1 MRNFFRNGGI
11 GEVLKIALPLV
22 VATSCHAVNTMIDR
36 IMLSHYSQNAMAAA
50 LPAGITSFSF
60 ACIFFGTVAYTG
72 TFVARYTGAGMK
84 HRVGPAVWQGIW
96 IALAGGSLLATCCF
110 YSPWLF
116 RFFGHSPEIRDLEIE
131 YFNILSAGA
140 APMLASV
147 ALSSFWS
154 GRGLTGMVMA
164 TGLVTACCNVPFNYL
179 LIFGAKFRIGGVELV
194 IPELGIAGAA
204 YGTIAAGA
212 VGLAVYAAGFLL
224 PFGTRRT
231 YHTLTIKPEADL
243 LKRIIRY
250 GTPNGVQILLDVA
263 AFNIFVIVLGKIN
276 DRVLAASGIAL
287 SMYYLAFQPTNGFGQ
302 AAGILVGQAIGSSDI
317 PCAKRTVRSTAVIIF
332 GYLALMAVFFVFWPD
347 PALRSF
353 TIRSPEVEYLARF
366 MLRFSAV
373 YIFCD
378 GVNILCGYAIKG
390 AGDTRAAMWIGI
402 SCAWIA
408 YVLPCVLAF
417 GYFAADSTVAELGAA
432 AAQHRCLWAM
442 WIICDFYIF
451 CCGAFMLWR
460 YLTGKWTKMRV
471 IENGS
476 PSPDAE

>member
-1 MRNFFRNGGI
+1 M
-11 GEVLKIALPLV
+11 
-22 VATSCHAVNTMIDR
+22 
-36 IMLSHYSQNAMAAA
+36 
-50 LPAGITSFSF
+50 
-60 ACIFFGTVAYTG
+60 
-72 TFVARYTGAGMK
+72 
-84 HRVGPAVWQGIW
+84 
-96 IALAGGSLLATCCF
+96 
-110 YSPWLF
+110 
-116 RFFGHSPEIRDLEIE
+116 
-131 YFNILSAGA
+131 
-140 APMLASV
+140 
-147 ALSSFWS
+147 
-154 GRGLTGMVMA
+154 
-164 TGLVTACCNVPFNYL
+164 
-179 LIFGAKFRIGGVELV
+179 LIFGAKFNVGGVGFS

-212 VGLAVYAAGFLL
+212 VGLALYAAGFLL

-231 YHTLTIKPEADL
+231 YHTLTLKPEADL
-243 LKRIIRY
+243 LKRIVRY

-263 AFNIFVIVLGKIN
+263 AFNIFVVVLGKIN

-302 AAGILVGQAIGSSDI
+302 AAGILVGQSIGSSDL
-317 PCAKRTVRSTAVIIF
+317 PRARRTVRSTAAIIF
-332 GYLALMAVFFVFWPD
+332 AYLTLMAVFFVFWPD

-353 TIRSPEVEYLARF
+353 NISSPEVENLARF

-378 GVNILCGYAIKG
+378 GINILCGYAIKG
-390 AGDTRAAMWIGI
+390 AGDTKAAMWIGI

-417 GYFAADSTVAELGAA
+417 SYFAADSTVVKLGAET
-432 AAQHRCLWAM
+432 AQHRCLWAM

-451 CCGAFMLWR
+451 CCGALMLLR
-460 YLTGKWTKMRV
+460 YLSWKWTKMRV